1 MKRLTLAALLLLI
14 SPLAFGAGLSD
25 VGVKGGVGLMGW
37 NAGLTY
43 KINDFVGVSGE
54 ANFFNYSA
62 DRYYKGVQYAAD
74 VHFSSQALMLNI
86 YPFAGGFHVTAGL
99 VHNGNSF
106 SLDGIPDQSGNY
118 TFNGTTYSA
127 QQVGTVTAGLTFKS
141 AATYVG
147 LGWGGNG
154 AWGVTFDLGLLR
166 QGSPTFDLNVSGA
179 SSNQQLAQ
187 DVAQQRAASQSDV
200 DSFKWYP
207 QMKLGLY
214 FTF

>member
-1 MKRLTLAALLLLI
+1 MKKIALAMLLLLM
-14 SPLAFGAGLSD
+14 SPFAFGAGLSD
-25 VGVKGGVGLMGW
+25 VGVKAGVGLLGW
-37 NAGLTY
+37 NGGLTY

-62 DRYYKGVQYAAD
+62 DRNYKGVQYSGD
-74 VHFSSQALMLNI
+74 LHFSSQALMLNI
-86 YPFAGGFHVTAGL
+86 YPFAGGFHVTGGL
-99 VHNGNSF
+99 VHNGNSI
-106 SLDGIPDQSGNY
+106 SLAGVPDQNGNY

-141 AATYVG
+141 AATYLG
-147 LGWGGNG
+147 IGWGGNG
-154 AWGVTFDLGLLR
+154 DWGVTLDLGVLR

-200 DSFKWYP
+200 DSFKWFP
-207 QMKLGLY
+207 QAKLGLY